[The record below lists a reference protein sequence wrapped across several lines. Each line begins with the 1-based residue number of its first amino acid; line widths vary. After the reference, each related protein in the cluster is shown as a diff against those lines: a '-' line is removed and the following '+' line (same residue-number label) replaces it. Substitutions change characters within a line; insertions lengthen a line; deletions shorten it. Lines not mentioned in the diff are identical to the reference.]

1 MKKFLRKFVVCF
13 IVALI
18 LCGTFSCL
26 NINAAN
32 EKQYVIDNADFL
44 TEDEEAEL
52 TEAILEVVDKQKF
65 EIVILTEKSIMGFA
79 QAYADDYFD
88 YNGYGY
94 GNDRDGVLL
103 LVTEDEW
110 HLSTSGLGIDVYTE
124 SRLDEFEDDCV
135 SLLRSKDYYEAFNT
149 CIEMTD
155 EFITDET
162 SFKWFSALIISLIVG
177 FVIAF
182 IVTSSMKS
190 KLKSV
195 RRQLAANEYT
205 KNGSMNVSESRDF
218 YLYSTMTRVA
228 RPKNNS
234 SRTHTSSSGR
244 SHGGRGGR
252 L

>member
-44 TEDEEAEL
+44 TADEEAEL
-52 TEAILEVVDKQKF
+52 TEAILKVVDKQKF

-94 GNDRDGVLL
+94 GNDRDGLLL
-103 LVTEDEW
+103 LVTEDERPY
-110 HLSTSGLGIDVYTE
+110 LSTSGLGIDVYNE
-124 SRLDEFEDDCV
+124 ERMDELSNGCV
-135 SLLRSKDYYEAFNT
+135 ELMEAGKYYEGFYEF
-149 CIEMTD
+149 IKVTD

-162 SFKWFSALIISLIVG
+162 SFKWFSALIISLIIG

-195 RRQLAANEYT
+195 KRQLAANEYT

-218 YLYSTMTRVA
+218 YLYSTMTKVA

-244 SHGGRGGR
+244 SCRT
-252 L
+252 

>member
-13 IVALI
+13 IVALL

-26 NINAAN
+26 SINAAN

-44 TEDEEAEL
+44 TAEEEAKL

-79 QAYADDYFD
+79 QVYADDYFD

-94 GNDRDGVLL
+94 GEDRDGLLL
-103 LVTEDEW
+103 LVTEDERPY
-110 HLSTSGLGIDVYTE
+110 LSTSGLGIDVYNE
-124 SRLDEFEDDCV
+124 ERMDELSNGCV
-135 SLLRSKDYYEAFNT
+135 ELMEEEKYYEGFYEF
-149 CIEMTD
+149 IEVTD
-155 EFITDET
+155 EFITEET
-162 SFKWFSALIISLIVG
+162 SFKWFFSLIVSLVIG

-182 IVTSSMKS
+182 IVTSSMKA

-244 SHGGRGGR
+244 SHGGGR

>member
-1 MKKFLRKFVVCF
+1 MKKLLKKSFICFL
-13 IVALI
+13 VALI

-26 NINAAN
+26 NVNAAN

-44 TEDEEAEL
+44 TVYEEVKL
-52 TEAILEVVDKQKF
+52 TEAILKVVDKQKF
-65 EIVILTEKSIMGFA
+65 DIVILTEKSITGTA
-79 QAYADDYFD
+79 QDYADDYFD

-94 GNDRDGVLL
+94 GKDRDGVLL
-103 LVTEDEW
+103 LVTKNEW

-135 SLLRSKDYYEAFNT
+135 SILKDKNYYEAFNI

-155 EFITDET
+155 EFITDEI
-162 SFKWFSALIISLIVG
+162 SFKWFSSIVISIVVG

-218 YLYSTMTRVA
+218 YLYSTITRVA
-228 RPKNNS
+228 KPKNNS

-244 SHGGRGGR
+244 THGGRGGR